1 MKLIIAIIN
10 YDDANA
16 VTRALTRNGFSAT
29 KLSTTG
35 GFLMS
40 GNVTILIGVDETRIQ
55 AAIDV
60 IKEHSTSRKQAVP
73 AASESS
79 FGYYS
84 GSSVEVTVGGATI
97 FVVDIER
104 FERV

>member
-1 MKLIIAIIN
+1 MKLILAIIN
-10 YDDANA
+10 RDDAGA
-16 VTRALTRNGFSAT
+16 VTQNLTKQGFSST

-40 GNVTILIGVDETRIQ
+40 GNVTILVGVDEEKVQ
-55 AAIDV
+55 EVIDI
-60 IKEHSTSRKQAVP
+60 IKEQSHSRRQVIPTTTEMSY
-73 AASESS
+73 
-79 FGYYS
+79 GYYPS
-84 GSSVEVTVGGATI
+84 MPVEVTVGGATI